1 MQTGS
6 GWPYINFSE
15 LNMDWIFRVLIP
27 EVKSLKESYDNIQEI
42 VRNITQEN
50 YNQWKAELQTEMS
63 RLQTQITQANESW
76 KQTFT
81 AQNAAWQQQAQ
92 NTLNT
97 RFSEYVTTTNAAIE
111 VWEHDA
117 YERLIQLINS
127 FAESITEA
135 EANAKAYADR
145 LNAELRGYVEQQL
158 HFLNDEVAATNLKL
172 ELQVNALNAKIAQLK
187 SDMTEWQQ
195 QLQTEMD
202 SFKQDVN
209 TEVSEFEDRV
219 EQKINQ
225 HKEWVQQ
232 QLVSINNNIMEQV
245 RVLNERISNLT
256 AADIGAIDPITGEE
270 EDVQFVLRHMFDV
283 FSEYNGCITAGEYK
297 QLGITAGEYKEKYN
311 YNAILYSVASYWLL
325 KIRKWERPAFYY
337 NGEYVTPAELEQR
350 LMEYITKA
358 AVDAELADYALTN
371 DVDQKLAQYIK
382 TKDMISYLATT
393 LENYVTYDALQNTL
407 RDYARPEDL
416 QQLQTELNQKATQEQ
431 LESLRQ
437 AVYDEFDN
445 YAKLSE
451 LPDFSEFLKSSE
463 AADTFA
469 TLDDLNKYALKTELP
484 DVSGLLSKA
493 EAADQYALKTEL
505 PDVSGLLSKA
515 EAADQ
520 YALKTELPDVSGL
533 LSKAE
538 AADQYAL
545 KTELPDIG
553 EYVTLEHFETAMNE
567 LNSEMSIT
575 YGDLSNRI
583 DVANTKID
591 QLPVLQQ
598 KKIGIVSNTN
608 LPVRIYVQ
616 DINGD
621 QPMILNSAA
630 AGQVDTAFLWG
641 APAIDSIKVNA
652 IILGRTLLHLSFEG
666 TSPIVFMLSIYN
678 TAVLGNDYKGSFN
691 IGIEFTLT
699 ESLDVDN
706 PAGQYFPVMPILTR
720 DYGQPMPPYNIQS
733 GSIFIVGNKL
743 YLDIKM
749 QYSGDSHEVQKKG
762 GLPDSITFGLWRYYS
777 TLRSE

>member
-1 MQTGS
+1 MQSGS

-15 LNMDWIFRVLIP
+15 LNMDWIFHVLIP

-42 VRNITQEN
+42 VRNVTQEN

-63 RLQTQITQANESW
+63 RLQTQITQANERW
-76 KQTFT
+76 KQTFA

-117 YERLIQLINS
+117 YERLTQLINS

-158 HFLNDEVAATNLKL
+158 HFLNDEIAATNLKL
-172 ELQVNALNAKIAQLK
+172 ELQVNALNTKIAQLK
-187 SDMTEWQQ
+187 SDMAEWQQ
-195 QLQTEMD
+195 QMQAEMD

-209 TEVSEFEDRV
+209 SEVSEFEDRV

-245 RVLNERISNLT
+245 RLLNERISKLT

-297 QLGITAGEYKEKYN
+297 QLEITAGEYKEKYN

-350 LMEYITKA
+350 LMDYITKA

-393 LENYVTYDALQNTL
+393 LENYVTYNDLQSTL
-407 RDYARPEDL
+407 QDYARPEDL
-416 QQLQTELNQKATQEQ
+416 QQLQAELNQKATQEQ

-437 AVYDEFDN
+437 SVYNEFDN
-445 YAKLSE
+445 YAKVSE

-505 PDVSGLLSKA
+505 PDVSELLSKA

-538 AADQYAL
+538 AADQYVL
-545 KTELPDIG
+545 STR
-553 EYVTLEHFETAMNE
+553 FE
-567 LNSEMSIT
+567 SEMQEQ
-575 YGDLSNRI
+575 NRQI
-583 DVANTKID
+583 DV
-591 QLPVLQQ
+591 
-598 KKIGIVSNTN
+598 IGNRQEA
-608 LPVRIYVQ
+608 L
-616 DINGD
+616 
-621 QPMILNSAA
+621 
-630 AGQVDTAFLWG
+630 
-641 APAIDSIKVNA
+641 
-652 IILGRTLLHLSFEG
+652 
-666 TSPIVFMLSIYN
+666 
-678 TAVLGNDYKGSFN
+678 
-691 IGIEFTLT
+691 
-699 ESLDVDN
+699 
-706 PAGQYFPVMPILTR
+706 
-720 DYGQPMPPYNIQS
+720 S
-733 GSIFIVGNKL
+733 GSILDVSDSNNNNATNIIKLQNDKQNRYITASLDIEGNEEVACTARALSLSGRLFFKGTVNRTFGNNGTIYLSAFPNTAPDESSAWATGRILFESNRLQYAVLSLAEIPANQKSNWDILNVNIYEGRLSWEIQKNIIFQRPVIATVYSTNGRFSTSGILTFDYQHKVNKL
-743 YLDIKM
+743 YLVVTILFSNPLTTE
-749 QYSGDSHEVQKKG
+749 QANEIFIYLSTYDSA
-762 GLPDSITFGLWRYYS
+762 LTR
-777 TLRSE
+777 

>member
-15 LNMDWIFRVLIP
+15 LNMDWILQVLIP

-42 VRNITQEN
+42 VRNVTQEN

-97 RFSEYVTTTNAAIE
+97 RFSEYITTTNAAIE
-111 VWEHDA
+111 TWEHDA
-117 YERLIQLINS
+117 YERLTQLINS

-158 HFLNDEVAATNLKL
+158 HFLNDEIAATNLKL

-187 SDMTEWQQ
+187 SDMAEWQQ
-195 QLQTEMD
+195 QMQAEMD

-209 TEVSEFEDRV
+209 SEVSEFEDRV

-232 QLVSINNNIMEQV
+232 QLVSINNNITEQV
-245 RVLNERISNLT
+245 RLLNERISKLT

-270 EDVQFVLRHMFDV
+270 EDIQFVLRHMFDV

-297 QLGITAGEYKEKYN
+297 QLEITAGEYKEKYN

-393 LENYVTYDALQNTL
+393 LENYVTYNDLQSTL
-407 RDYARPEDL
+407 QDYAKPEDL
-416 QQLQTELNQKATQEQ
+416 QQLQAELDQKATQEQ

-437 AVYDEFDN
+437 SVYNEFDK

-463 AADTFA
+463 AADIFA

-493 EAADQYALKTEL
+493 EAADQYALKETVTAL
-505 PDVSGLLSKA
+505 DNKVNTNQTAIVGALSQHI
-515 EAADQ
+515 ADANSRF
-520 YALKTELPDVSGL
+520 ALKSSVPVFKYYDLVMPTESE
-533 LSKAE
+533 LS
-538 AADQYAL
+538 
-545 KTELPDIG
+545 
-553 EYVTLEHFETAMNE
+553 
-567 LNSEMSIT
+567 
-575 YGDLSNRI
+575 
-583 DVANTKID
+583 AN
-591 QLPVLQQ
+591 
-598 KKIGIVSNTN
+598 
-608 LPVRIYVQ
+608 YY
-616 DINGD
+616 INGIYSGVTITTIGSASLAFFRLTYSSAPEIISAIFRFNPSRESIQID
-621 QPMILNSAA
+621 TQRVPRNTTMLSTLIAKVSRPADFPLGNIKLPIICDIIKVDRTSNEKLYTGTKTGYFSIGSSNDFLWCSLVVPMIILNEPF
-630 AGQVDTAFLWG
+630 DNYK
-641 APAIDSIKVNA
+641 ININ
-652 IILGRTLLHLSFEG
+652 LSS
-666 TSPIVFMLSIYN
+666 T
-678 TAVLGNDYKGSFN
+678 GSTPTK
-691 IGIEFTLT
+691 E
-699 ESLDVDN
+699 E
-706 PAGQYFPVMPILTR
+706 
-720 DYGQPMPPYNIQS
+720 
-733 GSIFIVGNKL
+733 
-743 YLDIKM
+743 
-749 QYSGDSHEVQKKG
+749 
-762 GLPDSITFGLWRYYS
+762 
-777 TLRSE
+777 

>member
-15 LNMDWIFRVLIP
+15 LNMDWIFQVLIP

-81 AQNAAWQQQAQ
+81 AQNAAWQQQTQ

-111 VWEHDA
+111 TWEHDA
-117 YERLIQLINS
+117 YERLTQLINS

-135 EANAKAYADR
+135 EANAKAYAGR

-158 HFLNDEVAATNLKL
+158 HFLNDEIAATNLKL
-172 ELQVNALNAKIAQLK
+172 ELQVNALDTKIAQLK
-187 SDMTEWQQ
+187 SDMAEWQQ
-195 QLQTEMD
+195 QMQAEMD

-209 TEVSEFEDRV
+209 AEVSEFENRV

-232 QLVSINNNIMEQV
+232 QLVSINNNIVEQV
-245 RVLNERISNLT
+245 RLLNERISKLT
-256 AADIGAIDPITGEE
+256 AADIEAIDPITGEE

-297 QLGITAGEYKEKYN
+297 QLEITAGEYKEKYN

-371 DVDQKLAQYIK
+371 DVDQKLAAYIK

-393 LENYVTYDALQNTL
+393 LENYVTYDALQSTL
-407 RDYARPEDL
+407 QDYASPEDL
-416 QQLQTELNQKATQEQ
+416 QQLQMELNQKATQEQ

-437 AVYDEFDN
+437 AVYNEFNN
-445 YAKLSE
+445 YAKVSE

-469 TLDDLNKYALKTELP
+469 TLDDLNKYALRETVKALDNKVNTNQTAI
-484 DVSGLLSKA
+484 VGALSQHI
-493 EAADQYALKTEL
+493 ADANSRFALKSSVPRFNYYDLGIPMNTIT
-505 PDVSGLLSKA
+505 
-515 EAADQ
+515 AASYYVKGT
-520 YALKTELPDVSGL
+520 YAGVTSVDLGSFSPAFFRLFYS
-533 LSKAE
+533 SN
-538 AADQYAL
+538 
-545 KTELPDIG
+545 PDIVSAIFRF
-553 EYVTLEHFETAMNE
+553 EPSLETAE
-567 LNSEMSIT
+567 I
-575 YGDLSNRI
+575 
-583 DVANTKID
+583 NT
-591 QLPVLQQ
+591 Q
-598 KKIGIVSNTN
+598 
-608 LPVRIYVQ
+608 R
-616 DINGD
+616 
-621 QPMILNSAA
+621 
-630 AGQVDTAFLWG
+630 VD
-641 APAIDSIKVNA
+641 
-652 IILGRTLLHLSFEG
+652 RG
-666 TSPIVFMLSIYN
+666 TTMLSILLGKVLRPAGYP
-678 TAVLGNDYKGSFN
+678 LGNIKIPIIYDIIATNHQTTADEHADTKTGYFS
-691 IGIEFTLT
+691 IGCDDNFLWMNLVLALNAL
-699 ESLDVDN
+699 SDVYDN
-706 PAGQYFPVMPILTR
+706 SKVIIRFSSSGDTPI
-720 DYGQPMPPYNIQS
+720 
-733 GSIFIVGNKL
+733 
-743 YLDIKM
+743 DIKREM
-749 QYSGDSHEVQKKG
+749 
-762 GLPDSITFGLWRYYS
+762 
-777 TLRSE
+777 

>member
-15 LNMDWIFRVLIP
+15 LNMDWIFHVLIP

-42 VRNITQEN
+42 VRNVTQEN

-63 RLQTQITQANESW
+63 RLQTQITQSNESW

-81 AQNAAWQQQAQ
+81 AQNVAWQQQTQ

-111 VWEHDA
+111 TWEHDA
-117 YERLIQLINS
+117 YERLTQLINN
-127 FAESITEA
+127 FAESITAA

-145 LNAELRGYVEQQL
+145 LNAELRGYVAQQL
-158 HFLNDEVAATNLKL
+158 HFLNDEIAATNLKL
-172 ELQVNALNAKIAQLK
+172 ELQVNALNAKITQLK
-187 SDMTEWQQ
+187 SDMAEWQQ
-195 QLQTEMD
+195 QIQTEMD

-219 EQKINQ
+219 EQKINL

-245 RVLNERISNLT
+245 RLLNERISKLT

-297 QLGITAGEYKEKYN
+297 QLEITAGEYKEKYN

-325 KIRKWERPAFYY
+325 KIRKWERPVFYY
-337 NGEYVTPAELEQR
+337 NAEYVTPAELEQR

-393 LENYVTYDALQNTL
+393 LENYVTYNDLQSTL
-407 RDYARPEDL
+407 QDYARPEDL
-416 QQLQTELNQKATQEQ
+416 QQLQAELDQKATQEQ

-437 AVYDEFDN
+437 TVYNEFDK

-533 LSKAE
+533 LSQAE
-538 AADQYAL
+538 AADQYAT
-545 KTELPDIG
+545 KEEVSTN
-553 EYVTLEHFETAMNE
+553 NE
-567 LNSEMSIT
+567 LIT
-575 YGDLSNRI
+575 QLETTTNNQYTFLRNKINLLQENAQQSYFTASYEIDSQVTTTVRAYARNLSGSLVFAGR
-583 DVANTKID
+583 VAVQFGNN
-591 QLPVLQQ
+591 
-598 KKIGIVSNTN
+598 GIVNFSM
-608 LPVRIYVQ
+608 LPPTGKDENKGLFLTG
-616 DINGD
+616 DI
-621 QPMILNSAA
+621 L
-630 AGQVDTAFLWG
+630 
-641 APAIDSIKVNA
+641 
-652 IILGRTLLHLSFEG
+652 FEG
-666 TSPIVFMLSIYN
+666 STIQNAQISLADIPANQKMNWDVLNVNLLTTHSPYEFGQDAI
-678 TAVLGNDYKGSFN
+678 FN
-691 IGIEFTLT
+691 IPIFATIYSTSSRSTVTGILRFYYHYKTKDFYLVACIPFPNPNMS
-699 ESLDVDN
+699 ESTN
-706 PAGQYFPVMPILTR
+706 E
-720 DYGQPMPPYNIQS
+720 
-733 GSIFIVGNKL
+733 IFI
-743 YLDIKM
+743 YLSSFD
-749 QYSGDSHEVQKKG
+749 SGQTRGEM
-762 GLPDSITFGLWRYYS
+762 
-777 TLRSE
+777 

>member
-81 AQNAAWQQQAQ
+81 AQNAAWQQQTQ

-111 VWEHDA
+111 TWEHDA

-145 LNAELRGYVEQQL
+145 LNAELRGHVEQQL
-158 HFLNDEVAATNLKL
+158 HFLNDEIAATNLKL

-187 SDMTEWQQ
+187 SDMAEWQQ
-195 QLQTEMD
+195 QMQAEMD

-225 HKEWVQQ
+225 HREWVQQ
-232 QLVSINNNIMEQV
+232 QLASINNNIMEQV
-245 RVLNERISNLT
+245 RLLNERISNLT

-270 EDVQFVLRHMFDV
+270 EDIQFVLRHMFDV

-393 LENYVTYDALQNTL
+393 LENHVTYDALQSTL
-407 RDYARPEDL
+407 QDYARSEDL

-437 AVYDEFDN
+437 SVYDEFDN

-505 PDVSGLLSKA
+505 PDVSGLLGKA

-520 YALKTELPDVSGL
+520 YATKEEISTNNELITQL
-533 LSKAE
+533 E
-538 AADQYAL
+538 TTTNDQYRFL
-545 KTELPDIG
+545 KNK
-553 EYVTLEHFETAMNE
+553 V
-567 LNSEMSIT
+567 
-575 YGDLSNRI
+575 
-583 DVANTKID
+583 D
-591 QLPVLQQ
+591 QLQTNAQQ
-598 KKIGIVSNTN
+598 SYFTASYEIEGQVGKQVKATARNLSGSLIFGEMITARFSSNGIVNFSMFPPTGQNENKGLFLTG
-608 LPVRIYVQ
+608 
-616 DINGD
+616 DI
-621 QPMILNSAA
+621 L
-630 AGQVDTAFLWG
+630 
-641 APAIDSIKVNA
+641 
-652 IILGRTLLHLSFEG
+652 FEG
-666 TSPIVFMLSIYN
+666 SAIQSVEISLADIPANRKMNWDVLNVNVLTSHSPFEFGQDAIFNIPIFATIYSTNSRSTVTGILRFLYRYSNKEFYLVACIPFPNPNMSESANEIFIYLS
-678 TAVLGNDYKGSFN
+678 SFN
-691 IGIEFTLT
+691 
-699 ESLDVDN
+699 S
-706 PAGQYFPVMPILTR
+706 GQTR
-720 DYGQPMPPYNIQS
+720 GEM
-733 GSIFIVGNKL
+733 
-743 YLDIKM
+743 
-749 QYSGDSHEVQKKG
+749 
-762 GLPDSITFGLWRYYS
+762 
-777 TLRSE
+777 

>member
-76 KQTFT
+76 KQIFT
-81 AQNAAWQQQAQ
+81 AQNAAWQQQTQ

-111 VWEHDA
+111 TWEHDA
-117 YERLIQLINS
+117 YERLTQLINS

-135 EANAKAYADR
+135 EANAKTYADR

-158 HFLNDEVAATNLKL
+158 HFLNDEIAATNLKL

-187 SDMTEWQQ
+187 NDMAEWQQ
-195 QLQTEMD
+195 QMQAEMD

-209 TEVSEFEDRV
+209 TEVGEFEDRV

-245 RVLNERISNLT
+245 RLLNERISKLT
-256 AADIGAIDPITGEE
+256 ATDIGAIDPITGEE
-270 EDVQFVLRHMFDV
+270 EDVQFVLWHMFDV

-297 QLGITAGEYKEKYN
+297 QLEITAGEYKEKYN

-350 LMEYITKA
+350 LMDYITKA

-393 LENYVTYDALQNTL
+393 LENYVTYNDLQSTL
-407 RDYARPEDL
+407 QDYARPEDL
-416 QQLQTELNQKATQEQ
+416 QQLQAELNQKATQEQ

-437 AVYDEFDN
+437 SVYNEFDN
-445 YAKLSE
+445 YAKVSE

-493 EAADQYALKTEL
+493 EAADQYATMENFSTVSELLTQIQTTTNSQYTFLKNKVNRLNESKQ
-505 PDVSGLLSKA
+505 DVATLASLSLEGAIENMVAAAALNFSGSLVYAGQIPCTFSENGFANWAIFHIFDDDNNSIAFSLNDLSFMNGNKQFVRLSLADIPANQKMNWDLL
-515 EAADQ
+515 
-520 YALKTELPDVSGL
+520 
-533 LSKAE
+533 
-538 AADQYAL
+538 
-545 KTELPDIG
+545 
-553 EYVTLEHFETAMNE
+553 YVTLKEELVDLYYENDIVSQKPVIATIYTNQNRFTVMAM
-567 LNSEMSIT
+567 LNF
-575 YGDLSNRI
+575 LF
-583 DVANTKID
+583 AH
-591 QLPVLQQ
+591 QQQ
-598 KKIGIVSNTN
+598 KCSLSLIVPFS
-608 LPVRIYVQ
+608 
-616 DINGD
+616 
-621 QPMILNSAA
+621 
-630 AGQVDTAFLWG
+630 TAL
-641 APAIDSIKVNA
+641 IS
-652 IILGRTLLHLSFEG
+652 
-666 TSPIVFMLSIYN
+666 
-678 TAVLGNDYKGSFN
+678 
-691 IGIEFTLT
+691 EFTNEITVYL
-699 ESLDVDN
+699 SMVDLQH
-706 PAGQYFPVMPILTR
+706 AF
-720 DYGQPMPPYNIQS
+720 
-733 GSIFIVGNKL
+733 
-743 YLDIKM
+743 
-749 QYSGDSHEVQKKG
+749 
-762 GLPDSITFGLWRYYS
+762 
-777 TLRSE
+777 

>member
-81 AQNAAWQQQAQ
+81 AQNAAWQQQTQ

-111 VWEHDA
+111 TWEHDA
-117 YERLIQLINS
+117 YERLTQLINS

-158 HFLNDEVAATNLKL
+158 HFLNDEIAATNLKL
-172 ELQVNALNAKIAQLK
+172 ELQVNALNTKIAQLK
-187 SDMTEWQQ
+187 SDMAKWQQ
-195 QLQTEMD
+195 QLQAEMD
-202 SFKQDVN
+202 NFKQNVN

-219 EQKINQ
+219 EQEINQ

-245 RVLNERISNLT
+245 RMLNERISKLT

-297 QLGITAGEYKEKYN
+297 QLEITAGEYKEKYN

-393 LENYVTYDALQNTL
+393 LENYVTYNDLQNTL
-407 RDYARPEDL
+407 QDYARPEDL
-416 QQLQTELNQKATQEQ
+416 QQLQAELNQKATQEQ

-437 AVYDEFDN
+437 AVYNEFDN
-445 YAKLSE
+445 YAKVSE

-493 EAADQYALKTEL
+493 EAADQYALKETVTAL
-505 PDVSGLLSKA
+505 DNKVNTNQTAIVGALSQHI
-515 EAADQ
+515 ADANSRF
-520 YALKTELPDVSGL
+520 ALKSSVPVFKRFNLVI
-533 LSKAE
+533 
-538 AADQYAL
+538 DQLITAQAFCYVNGVY
-545 KTELPDIG
+545 TDITT
-553 EYVTLEHFETAMNE
+553 VE
-567 LNSEMSIT
+567 LNSFSPAFFLLTYCSNPDIISAIYRFNPSRESIQIDT
-575 YGDLSNRI
+575 GLIPNRVTMFSAVLATVQRPENFPLGNIRIPIICDIIKRDLMTNEKSYVGTR
-583 DVANTKID
+583 TGYFS
-591 QLPVLQQ
+591 
-598 KKIGIVSNTN
+598 IGCDENWLRLSIAT
-608 LPVRIYVQ
+608 
-616 DINGD
+616 
-621 QPMILNSAA
+621 PMIPLDANS
-630 AGQVDTAFLWG
+630 DNY
-641 APAIDSIKVNA
+641 KVN
-652 IILGRTLLHLSFEG
+652 INFSSTG
-666 TSPIVFMLSIYN
+666 N
-678 TAVLGNDYKGSFN
+678 TP
-691 IGIEFTLT
+691 T
-699 ESLDVDN
+699 
-706 PAGQYFPVMPILTR
+706 
-720 DYGQPMPPYNIQS
+720 
-733 GSIFIVGNKL
+733 
-743 YLDIKM
+743 
-749 QYSGDSHEVQKKG
+749 KK
-762 GLPDSITFGLWRYYS
+762 
-777 TLRSE
+777 EM

>member
-6 GWPYINFSE
+6 DWPYINFSE
-15 LNMDWIFRVLIP
+15 LNMDWIFHVLIP

-42 VRNITQEN
+42 VRNVTQEN

-92 NTLNT
+92 NTLST

-117 YERLIQLINS
+117 YERLTQLINS

-158 HFLNDEVAATNLKL
+158 HFLNDEIAATNLKL

-187 SDMTEWQQ
+187 SDMAEWQQ
-195 QLQTEMD
+195 QMQAEMD

-219 EQKINQ
+219 EQEINQ

-245 RVLNERISNLT
+245 RLLNERISNLT

-297 QLGITAGEYKEKYN
+297 QLEITAGEYKEKYN

-371 DVDQKLAQYIK
+371 DVDQKLAAYIK

-393 LENYVTYDALQNTL
+393 LENYVTYDDLKNTL
-407 RDYARPEDL
+407 QDYARLEDL
-416 QQLQTELNQKATQEQ
+416 QQLQAELNQKATQEQ

-437 AVYDEFDN
+437 AVYNEFDN
-445 YAKLSE
+445 YAKVSE

-463 AADTFA
+463 AANTFA

-493 EAADQYALKTEL
+493 EAADQYALKETVTALDNKVNTNQTAIVGALSQHIADANNRFALKSSVPVFKRYNLVIEPNITAQAFCYINGVYANITTVKL
-505 PDVSGLLSKA
+505 NSFPPAFILLS
-515 EAADQ
+515 
-520 YALKTELPDVSGL
+520 YS
-533 LSKAE
+533 SN
-538 AADQYAL
+538 
-545 KTELPDIG
+545 PDIVSAIFRFNPSRESIQLDTSLIPG
-553 EYVTLEHFETAMNE
+553 ETTMLSAIIATVQKPEDFPLGNIRIPIICDIIKRDVITNE
-567 LNSEMSIT
+567 KLCIGTKTGYFSIGCDGNWLRLAIT
-575 YGDLSNRI
+575 TPM
-583 DVANTKID
+583 VALDNNAD
-591 QLPVLQQ
+591 
-598 KKIGIVSNTN
+598 N
-608 LPVRIYVQ
+608 Y
-616 DINGD
+616 
-621 QPMILNSAA
+621 
-630 AGQVDTAFLWG
+630 
-641 APAIDSIKVNA
+641 KVN
-652 IILGRTLLHLSFEG
+652 INFSSTG
-666 TSPIVFMLSIYN
+666 N
-678 TAVLGNDYKGSFN
+678 TP
-691 IGIEFTLT
+691 T
-699 ESLDVDN
+699 
-706 PAGQYFPVMPILTR
+706 
-720 DYGQPMPPYNIQS
+720 
-733 GSIFIVGNKL
+733 
-743 YLDIKM
+743 
-749 QYSGDSHEVQKKG
+749 KK
-762 GLPDSITFGLWRYYS
+762 
-777 TLRSE
+777 EM

>member
-1 MQTGS
+1 MYTGG

-15 LNMDWIFRVLIP
+15 LNMDWIFHVLIP
-27 EVKSLKESYDNIQEI
+27 EVKSLKESYDNIQDI
-42 VRNITQEN
+42 VRNLTQEN

-111 VWEHDA
+111 TWEHDA

-145 LNAELRGYVEQQL
+145 LDAELRGYVEQQL
-158 HFLNDEVAATNLKL
+158 HFLNDEIAATNLKL

-187 SDMTEWQQ
+187 SDMAEWQQ
-195 QLQTEMD
+195 QIQAEMD

-209 TEVSEFEDRV
+209 SEVSEFEDRV

-245 RVLNERISNLT
+245 RLLNERISNLT

-283 FSEYNGCITAGEYK
+283 FSEYNGCIKAGEYK
-297 QLGITAGEYKEKYN
+297 QLEITAGEYKEKYN
-311 YNAILYSVASYWLL
+311 YNAILYSIASYWLL

-350 LMEYITKA
+350 LMDYITKA

-371 DVDQKLAQYIK
+371 DVDQKLAAYIK

-393 LENYVTYDALQNTL
+393 LENYVTYDALQSTL
-407 RDYARPEDL
+407 QDYARPEDL
-416 QQLQTELNQKATQEQ
+416 QQLQAELNQKATQEQ

-437 AVYDEFDN
+437 AVYDEFDK

-451 LPDFSEFLKSSE
+451 LPDFSEFLKSSD

-520 YALKTELPDVSGL
+520 YATKEEISTNNELITQLETTTNNKYTFLKNKIDLLQENKQESYFTAKYEIEGQVEKSVKATARYLSGSL
-533 LSKAE
+533 AFSEMIPAQFGNNGIVEFSMFPPPGNDRNEGLFLAGDILFENSAI
-538 AADQYAL
+538 QYAQISL
-545 KTELPDIG
+545 ADVPANRK
-553 EYVTLEHFETAMNE
+553 MNWDV
-567 LNSEMSIT
+567 LN
-575 YGDLSNRI
+575 
-583 DVANTKID
+583 V
-591 QLPVLQQ
+591 
-598 KKIGIVSNTN
+598 N
-608 LPVRIYVQ
+608 LINIHSPYEFGRDAIFNVPILATIYSP
-616 DINGD
+616 N
-621 QPMILNSAA
+621 
-630 AGQVDTAFLWG
+630 
-641 APAIDSIKVNA
+641 
-652 IILGRTLLHLSFEG
+652 GRTTTTGILRFLYSHRAKEFFLVACIPFPNPQTSESANEIYIYLS
-666 TSPIVFMLSIYN
+666 
-678 TAVLGNDYKGSFN
+678 SFD
-691 IGIEFTLT
+691 
-699 ESLDVDN
+699 S
-706 PAGQYFPVMPILTR
+706 GQTR
-720 DYGQPMPPYNIQS
+720 GEM
-733 GSIFIVGNKL
+733 
-743 YLDIKM
+743 
-749 QYSGDSHEVQKKG
+749 
-762 GLPDSITFGLWRYYS
+762 
-777 TLRSE
+777 

>member
-15 LNMDWIFRVLIP
+15 LNMDWIFQVLIP

-50 YNQWKAELQTEMS
+50 YTQWKAELQTEMS

-76 KQTFT
+76 KQTFA

-111 VWEHDA
+111 TWEHDA
-117 YERLIQLINS
+117 YERLTQLINS

-145 LNAELRGYVEQQL
+145 LNAELRGYVNQQL
-158 HFLNDEVAATNLKL
+158 HFLNDEIAATNLKL
-172 ELQVNALNAKIAQLK
+172 ELQVNALDTKIAQLK
-187 SDMTEWQQ
+187 SDMAEWQQ
-195 QLQTEMD
+195 QMQAEMD

-209 TEVSEFEDRV
+209 AEVSEFENRV

-232 QLVSINNNIMEQV
+232 QLVSINNNIVEQV
-245 RVLNERISNLT
+245 RLLNERISKLT

-297 QLGITAGEYKEKYN
+297 QLEITAGEYKEKYN

-371 DVDQKLAQYIK
+371 DVDQKLAAYIK

-393 LENYVTYDALQNTL
+393 LENYVTYDALQSTL
-407 RDYARPEDL
+407 QDYARLEDL
-416 QQLQTELNQKATQEQ
+416 QQLQMELNQKATQEQ

-437 AVYDEFDN
+437 AVYNEFDN
-445 YAKLSE
+445 YAKISE

-493 EAADQYALKTEL
+493 EATDQYALRETVTALDNK
-505 PDVSGLLSKA
+505 VSTNQTAIVGALSQHI
-515 EAADQ
+515 ADANSRF
-520 YALKTELPDVSGL
+520 ALKSSVPVFKYYDLGIATNIAKTAVYYENGT
-533 LSKAE
+533 
-538 AADQYAL
+538 YAGITSVDIGSFSPAFFRL
-545 KTELPDIG
+545 FYSTNPDIVSAIFR
-553 EYVTLEHFETAMNE
+553 YNPDLETVQIN
-567 LNSEMSIT
+567 T
-575 YGDLSNRI
+575 RR
-583 DVANTKID
+583 VA
-591 QLPVLQQ
+591 
-598 KKIGIVSNTN
+598 
-608 LPVRIYVQ
+608 R
-616 DINGD
+616 
-621 QPMILNSAA
+621 
-630 AGQVDTAFLWG
+630 
-641 APAIDSIKVNA
+641 
-652 IILGRTLLHLSFEG
+652 G
-666 TSPIVFMLSIYN
+666 TTMLSILL
-678 TAVLGNDYKGSFN
+678 AKVLRPAGFPLGNIKFPIIFDIITTNHQTIADEYADTKTGYFSIGCDGDFLWMHLVLPMNALSDVYDNSKIN
-691 IGIEFTLT
+691 IRF
-699 ESLDVDN
+699 S
-706 PAGQYFPVMPILTR
+706 
-720 DYGQPMPPYNIQS
+720 S
-733 GSIFIVGNKL
+733 
-743 YLDIKM
+743 
-749 QYSGDSHEVQKKG
+749 SGDTPTRRE
-762 GLPDSITFGLWRYYS
+762 I
-777 TLRSE
+777 

>member
-1 MQTGS
+1 MQSGS

-15 LNMDWIFRVLIP
+15 LNMDWIFHVLIP

-42 VRNITQEN
+42 VRNVTQEN

-63 RLQTQITQANESW
+63 RLQTQITQANERW
-76 KQTFT
+76 KQTFA

-117 YERLIQLINS
+117 YERLTQLINS

-158 HFLNDEVAATNLKL
+158 HFLNDEIAATNLKL
-172 ELQVNALNAKIAQLK
+172 ELQVNALNTKIAQLK
-187 SDMTEWQQ
+187 SDMAEWQQ
-195 QLQTEMD
+195 QMQAEMD

-209 TEVSEFEDRV
+209 SEVSEFEDRV

-245 RVLNERISNLT
+245 RLLNERISKLT

-297 QLGITAGEYKEKYN
+297 QLEITAGEYKEKYN

-350 LMEYITKA
+350 LMDYITKA

-393 LENYVTYDALQNTL
+393 LENYVTYNDLQSTL
-407 RDYARPEDL
+407 QDYARPEDL
-416 QQLQTELNQKATQEQ
+416 QQLQAELNQKATQEQ

-437 AVYDEFDN
+437 SVYNEFDN
-445 YAKLSE
+445 YAKVSE

-505 PDVSGLLSKA
+505 PDVSELLSKA

-538 AADQYAL
+538 AADQYVL
-545 KTELPDIG
+545 STR
-553 EYVTLEHFETAMNE
+553 FE
-567 LNSEMSIT
+567 SEMQEQ
-575 YGDLSNRI
+575 NRQI
-583 DVANTKID
+583 DV
-591 QLPVLQQ
+591 
-598 KKIGIVSNTN
+598 IGNRQEA
-608 LPVRIYVQ
+608 L
-616 DINGD
+616 
-621 QPMILNSAA
+621 
-630 AGQVDTAFLWG
+630 
-641 APAIDSIKVNA
+641 
-652 IILGRTLLHLSFEG
+652 
-666 TSPIVFMLSIYN
+666 
-678 TAVLGNDYKGSFN
+678 
-691 IGIEFTLT
+691 
-699 ESLDVDN
+699 
-706 PAGQYFPVMPILTR
+706 
-720 DYGQPMPPYNIQS
+720 S
-733 GSIFIVGNKL
+733 GSILDVSNSNNNNATNIIELQNDKQNRYITASLDIEGNKEVACTARALGLSGTLFFKGTVNCTFGNNGTIYFSAFPNTAPDESSVWATGKFLCESNVLQYVVLSLAEIPANKKSNWDILNVNIYEGNLSWEIRQDIIFQKPVIATVYSTNDRFSTAGILTFNYQHKVNRL
-743 YLDIKM
+743 YL
-749 QYSGDSHEVQKKG
+749 V
-762 GLPDSITFGLWRYYS
+762 LSIFFSNPLTVAQANEIFIYLSTYDS
-777 TLRSE
+777 TLA

>member
-6 GWPYINFSE
+6 GWPYISFSE

-81 AQNAAWQQQAQ
+81 AQNAAWQQQTQ

-111 VWEHDA
+111 TWEHDA

-325 KIRKWERPAFYY
+325 KIRKWERPGFYY

-437 AVYDEFDN
+437 SVYDEFDN

-493 EAADQYALKTEL
+493 EAADQYATKEEIT
-505 PDVSGLLSKA
+505 
-515 EAADQ
+515 
-520 YALKTELPDVSGL
+520 TN
-533 LSKAE
+533 
-538 AADQYAL
+538 
-545 KTELPDIG
+545 
-553 EYVTLEHFETAMNE
+553 NE
-567 LNSEMSIT
+567 LIT
-575 YGDLSNRI
+575 QLETTTNNQYTSLKNEVNQLQTNAQQSYFTASYEIEGQLVKRVRATGRYLSGTLALDEPVDVQFTNNGIVNFSMFPPTGENENKGLFLTGDILFEGSTIQSLRIYLADIPSNR
-583 DVANTKID
+583 KM
-591 QLPVLQQ
+591 
-598 KKIGIVSNTN
+598 N
-608 LPVRIYVQ
+608 L
-616 DINGD
+616 D
-621 QPMILNSAA
+621 ILNVNVLTTYSPYEF
-630 AGQVDTAFLWG
+630 GQD
-641 APAIDSIKVNA
+641 AI
-652 IILGRTLLHLSFEG
+652 
-666 TSPIVFMLSIYN
+666 
-678 TAVLGNDYKGSFN
+678 FN
-691 IGIEFTLT
+691 IPVFATIYATNNRYTVTGILRFLYRYTTKEFYLIACI
-699 ESLDVDN
+699 
-706 PAGQYFPVMPILTR
+706 PFPDPSKT
-720 DYGQPMPPYNIQS
+720 
-733 GSIFIVGNKL
+733 GSINDIFI
-743 YLDIKM
+743 YLSSFD
-749 QYSGDSHEVQKKG
+749 SGQTRGEM
-762 GLPDSITFGLWRYYS
+762 
-777 TLRSE
+777 

>member
-15 LNMDWIFRVLIP
+15 LNMDWIFQVLIP

-111 VWEHDA
+111 TWEHDA
-117 YERLIQLINS
+117 YERLTQLINS

-158 HFLNDEVAATNLKL
+158 HFLNDEIAATNLKL

-187 SDMTEWQQ
+187 SDMAEWQQ
-195 QLQTEMD
+195 QIQAEMD

-245 RVLNERISNLT
+245 RLLNERISNLT

-393 LENYVTYDALQNTL
+393 LENYVTYDSLQNTL
-407 RDYARPEDL
+407 QDYARPEDL
-416 QQLQTELNQKATQEQ
+416 QQLQAELNQKATQEQ

-437 AVYDEFDN
+437 AVYNEFDN
-445 YAKLSE
+445 YAKVSE

-533 LSKAE
+533 LSKTE
-538 AADQYAL
+538 AADQYATIENFSTVSESLTQIEETTNSQYLFL
-545 KTELPDIG
+545 KGKVNRLNTDKQD
-553 EYVTLEHFETAMNE
+553 VATLASVRLEGAVENMVAATA
-567 LNSEMSIT
+567 LNLSGSLVCASQIPCTFSENGFANWAIFHIFDDNNNST
-575 YGDLSNRI
+575 AFSLNDLSFNNGSKQFI
-583 DVANTKID
+583 TLSFANI
-591 QLPVLQQ
+591 PANQ
-598 KKIGIVSNTN
+598 KMNWDLLYVSLKEETVYLNYENDIVSQK
-608 LPVRIYVQ
+608 PVVATIY
-616 DINGD
+616 
-621 QPMILNSAA
+621 
-630 AGQVDTAFLWG
+630 
-641 APAIDSIKVNA
+641 
-652 IILGRTLLHLSFEG
+652 
-666 TSPIVFMLSIYN
+666 TSQQRFTT
-678 TAVLGNDYKGSFN
+678 TAVLNFLFAHREHKCYLSLTVPFVEPKISEN
-691 IGIEFTLT
+691 LT
-699 ESLDVDN
+699 EIVVYL
-706 PAGQYFPVMPILTR
+706 
-720 DYGQPMPPYNIQS
+720 
-733 GSIFIVGNKL
+733 SIFDL
-743 YLDIKM
+743 
-749 QYSGDSHEVQKKG
+749 QHS
-762 GLPDSITFGLWRYYS
+762 
-777 TLRSE
+777 

>member
-81 AQNAAWQQQAQ
+81 AQNAAWQQQTQ

-111 VWEHDA
+111 TWEHDA
-117 YERLIQLINS
+117 YERLTQLINS

-158 HFLNDEVAATNLKL
+158 HFLNDEIAATNLKL
-172 ELQVNALNAKIAQLK
+172 ELQVNALNTKIAQLK
-187 SDMTEWQQ
+187 SDMAKWQQ
-195 QLQTEMD
+195 QLQAEMD
-202 SFKQDVN
+202 NFKQNVN

-219 EQKINQ
+219 EQEINQ

-245 RVLNERISNLT
+245 RLLNERISNLT

-297 QLGITAGEYKEKYN
+297 QLGITAREYKEKYN

-393 LENYVTYDALQNTL
+393 LENYVTYDALQSTL
-407 RDYARPEDL
+407 QDYARTEDL

-437 AVYDEFDN
+437 AVYNEFDN
-445 YAKLSE
+445 YAKVSE

-484 DVSGLLSKA
+484 DVSGLLSKG
-493 EAADQYALKTEL
+493 EAADQYATKEEISTNNELITQLETTTNSQYTFLKNKVNLLQENAQQSYSTASYEIDSQVTTTARASVRNL
-505 PDVSGLLSKA
+505 SGSLVFSGQVPVQFSNNGIVHFSMFPPTGEDANKGLFLTGDILFEGSTI
-515 EAADQ
+515 Q
-520 YALKTELPDVSGL
+520 YATISL
-533 LSKAE
+533 
-538 AADQYAL
+538 ADIPANQR
-545 KTELPDIG
+545 
-553 EYVTLEHFETAMNE
+553 MNW
-567 LNSEMSIT
+567 
-575 YGDLSNRI
+575 D
-583 DVANTKID
+583 
-591 QLPVLQQ
+591 
-598 KKIGIVSNTN
+598 
-608 LPVRIYVQ
+608 
-616 DINGD
+616 
-621 QPMILNSAA
+621 ILNVNIVNCHSSYEF
-630 AGQVDTAFLWG
+630 GQD
-641 APAIDSIKVNA
+641 AI
-652 IILGRTLLHLSFEG
+652 
-666 TSPIVFMLSIYN
+666 
-678 TAVLGNDYKGSFN
+678 FN
-691 IGIEFTLT
+691 I
-699 ESLDVDN
+699 
-706 PAGQYFPVMPILTR
+706 PILATIYSPNSR
-720 DYGQPMPPYNIQS
+720 STVNGILRFLYVHSVKEFFLVACIPFPNPEITASINE
-733 GSIFIVGNKL
+733 IFI
-743 YLDIKM
+743 YLSSFD
-749 QYSGDSHEVQKKG
+749 SGQTRGEM
-762 GLPDSITFGLWRYYS
+762 
-777 TLRSE
+777 